1 MVLFTRERESEQEL
15 CSWVTKGQTGKKKM
29 NKGGKSVLSARCSL
43 ALLPRT
49 SQKLSE
55 KLVYVEQV
63 SDPPNPYQILKYWG
77 GSSRQKV

>member
-1 MVLFTRERESEQEL
+1 
-15 CSWVTKGQTGKKKM
+15 M

-43 ALLPRT
+43 APLPRT

-63 SDPPNPYQILKYWG
+63 SDPPNPYQILKY
-77 GSSRQKV
+77 